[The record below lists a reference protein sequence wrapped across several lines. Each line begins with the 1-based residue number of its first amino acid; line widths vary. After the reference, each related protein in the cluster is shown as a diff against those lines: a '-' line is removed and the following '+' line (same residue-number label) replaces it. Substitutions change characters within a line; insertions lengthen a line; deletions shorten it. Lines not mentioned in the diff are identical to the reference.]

1 MLQVQN
7 LTVKFLS
14 DKDENEVV
22 KDISFTLKKNKI
34 LGIVGESGSGKS
46 VTSLAVL
53 GLLPKNTIQEGTIFF
68 DEKNLL
74 TISNKEFQQIRGNK
88 IAMIFQEPMSSL
100 NPTLT
105 CGSQV
110 A

>member
-14 DKDENEVV
+14 DKDQNEVV

-68 DEKNLL
+68 DEKNFLFYSNSNCCFLL
-74 TISNKEFQQIRGNK
+74 KRPNTLYANHIS
-88 IAMIFQEPMSSL
+88 
-100 NPTLT
+100 
-105 CGSQV
+105 
-110 A
+110 

>member
-68 DEKNLL
+68 D
-74 TISNKEFQQIRGNK
+74 
-88 IAMIFQEPMSSL
+88 
-100 NPTLT
+100 
-105 CGSQV
+105 
-110 A
+110 

>member
-1 MLQVQN
+1 MLQVRN

-14 DKDENEVV
+14 EKDENEVV
-22 KDISFTLKKNKI
+22 KNISFNLKENKI

-68 DEKNLL
+68 DEKNLFK
-74 TISNKEFQQIRGNK
+74 ISDQEFQQIRGNK
-88 IAMIFQEPMSSL
+88 IAKIFQEPMSSL
-100 NPTLT
+100 HPTLT
-105 CGSQV
+105 
-110 A
+110 